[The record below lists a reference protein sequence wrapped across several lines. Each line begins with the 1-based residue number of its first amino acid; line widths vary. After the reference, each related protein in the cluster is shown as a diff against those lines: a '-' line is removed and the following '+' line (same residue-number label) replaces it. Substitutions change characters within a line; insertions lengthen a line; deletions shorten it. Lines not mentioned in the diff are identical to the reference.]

1 MEAGC
6 DKNND
11 LITESN
17 KIQKT
22 DTGDIPDIVLY
33 IDNFLEKIFQ
43 TGDEDLKTKIKGEF
57 AGGKKKKD
65 SKRKKDSKKKGRKTK
80 RKFYTKKRKG
90 YSKKQKNIKKKKN
103 TRRK

>member
-1 MEAGC
+1 MVKLREKLLAQPGY

-11 LITESN
+11 LIKESY
-17 KIQKT
+17 
-22 DTGDIPDIVLY
+22 DITKDSYIKNIVLY

-90 YSKKQKNIKKKKN
+90 Y
-103 TRRK
+103 